1 MFNRANLTPQQ
12 CEYETTRLQDHRTRR
27 GRWSVVSRRWSS
39 RQSAFTLPKQRERF
53 SAFTL
58 AELVVS
64 MGVLVLMVLLFTQL
78 LNSAATTT
86 TLGNK
91 RMDADS
97 QARQLLDRMAIDF
110 DQLLKRRDVSYYVK
124 AAGNTQAGNDQIAF
138 FSAVPGYYPSGA
150 RSPLSVVAYRVNNNA
165 TSSSYNKLE
174 RLGKGLV
181 WNGVSA
187 TDTPMVF
194 LPVTISTTWP
204 NATNQNSDPAYEV
217 MGSDVFRFEYYYL
230 LKSANGYTLI
240 DPITHKSTTVL
251 SSGVGTYTASVNGTE
266 TLVSLWS
273 SGTNSFVV
281 NDVVAIVV
289 AIAVIEPKSKV
300 LLGNTDLATV
310 AGTLTDFGGSNSCA
324 TVNWQNPGEL
334 LRQWQCTLD
343 STIGFPRPA
352 ISNIRLYERYYYLNQ

>member
-39 RQSAFTLPKQRERF
+39 RESAFTLPKQRGPASVRGFTLPRQRERF

-64 MGVLVLMVLLFTQL
+64 MGVLVLVVLLFTQL

-110 DQLLKRRDVSYYVK
+110 DQMLRRRDVSYYLK
-124 AAGNTQAGNDQIAF
+124 TGNTQAGNDQIAF
-138 FSAVPGYYPSGA
+138 FSAVPGYYPSNGFE
-150 RSPLSVVAYRVNNNA
+150 SPLSVVAYRANNNA
-165 TSSSYNKLE
+165 SLSSYNKLE

-194 LPVTISTTWP
+194 LPLTISTTWP
-204 NATNQNSDPAYEV
+204 YATNQNPDPAYEM
-217 MGSDVFRFEYYYL
+217 MGRDVFRFEYYYL
-230 LKSANGYTLI
+230 IKGLSTLQTAI
-240 DPITHKSTTVL
+240 FSDTPWDTRIGHTDV
-251 SSGVGTYTASVNGTE
+251 SGMQ
-266 TLVSLWS
+266 
-273 SGTNSFVV
+273 
-281 NDVVAIVV
+281 DVAAIVV

-300 LLGNTDLATV
+300 LLNDADLATL
-310 AGTLTDFGGSNSCA
+310 AGSLIDYGTPAAGCPVPD
-324 TVNWQNPGEL
+324 WQRPGKL
-334 LRQWQCTLD
+334 LEQWQCVLD
-343 STIGFPRPA
+343 NTNSLPRPA
-352 ISNIRLYERYYYLNQ
+352 ISGVRLYERYYYLNQ